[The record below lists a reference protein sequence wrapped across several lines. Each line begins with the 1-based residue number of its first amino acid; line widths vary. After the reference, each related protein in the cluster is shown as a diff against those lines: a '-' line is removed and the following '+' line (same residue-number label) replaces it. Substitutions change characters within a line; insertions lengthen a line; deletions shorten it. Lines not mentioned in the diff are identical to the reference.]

1 MINIIFFISVCLM
14 VILAFANN
22 GSANDDH
29 FTVME
34 LISQFGVLPE
44 SEQCWQ
50 CYHPKLYHF
59 LCAQIWKLFSLES
72 QTWKYISAQLLNTV
86 FGIGTFIIL
95 RRYALGMKFNEGVK
109 VIAFALVA
117 FNPHMVTLFS
127 QATNDGVIIFFGTL
141 GMYSV
146 LKLFKKPT
154 LKHSVLV
161 IVALVFGA
169 MSKLNFGVY
178 FIGTTITFLVLAIVH
193 KNYSFSLRKGYL
205 GTLVAAV
212 VLTFGAA
219 FFFNGYYTNI
229 KKYGKAFTYNTH
241 LYELP
246 HLYQDSIIL
255 PYGGINNI
263 LSGYFTFHYFDLI
276 KNPRILVAD
285 GLPTIKHLT
294 SHFSQIYGR
303 THYLYFEN
311 WPKEWRTTSPA
322 MITVGRVVLAVAIL
336 PSLVLLLGLGSMFY
350 IVFRDLRHKRWKTL
364 GEDDSWVILL
374 FVTGYLLFSVCF
386 SLFGR
391 VHVFMKD
398 IYLLPGV
405 LCMLPVLCVGHT
417 LFFKMIKNKALIK
430 GYNVFM
436 VGFILLYLI
445 PIVDVTIR
453 LIHNRIEG

>member
-34 LISQFGVLPE
+34 IISQFGILPE

-59 LCAQIWKLFSLES
+59 LCAQIWNLFSIDS
-72 QTWKYISAQLLNTV
+72 QTWKYISAQLVNTV

-95 RRYALGMKFNEGVK
+95 RRYLLGLKFNEWVK

-127 QATNDGVIIFFGTL
+127 QATNDGIIIFFGTL

-146 LKLFKKPT
+146 LKLFKKPS
-154 LKHSVLV
+154 LKHSILV
-161 IVALVFGA
+161 ILALVFGA

-178 FIGTTITFLVLAIVH
+178 FIGTVITFVVLAIVN

-205 GTLVAAV
+205 GTLVVAI

-219 FFFNGYYTNI
+219 FFFNGYYSNI
-229 KKYGKAFTYNTH
+229 KNHGKAFTYNTP

-246 HLYQDSIIL
+246 HLYHDGMVYY
-255 PYGGINNI
+255 PGINNI

-276 KNPRILVAD
+276 KNPRVLVD
-285 GLPTIKHLT
+285 EGQPNLKHLT

-311 WPKEWRTTSPA
+311 WPIEWRTSSPV
-322 MITVGRVVLAVAIL
+322 MVKVGSVVLALAVL
-336 PSLVLLLGLGSMFY
+336 PSLVLLMGLGLMFY
-350 IVFRDLRHKRWKTL
+350 NMFQDLFRKRWKTL
-364 GEDDSWVILL
+364 GEDDTWVILL

-391 VHVFMKD
+391 MHVFMKD

-417 LFFKMIKNKALIK
+417 LFFKLIKNKALIK
-430 GYNVFM
+430 AYYIFM
-436 VGFILLYLI
+436 VGFMLLYLI

-453 LIHNRIEG
+453 LIHNRLEG